1 MPTGLQT
8 YRILNRMID
17 RTYQDV
23 LISQARLKLR
33 EIQARLDAQGV
44 KRKPRL
50 MVQLPCGGGKT
61 VVFAKIAKAALE
73 KGGTVAFLA
82 HRGFLMGQTAGTFE
96 SFGIKHSYL
105 AAGKPLNPKSKCHV
119 GMIGSM
125 KTRQGKIKPPSIC
138 GIDEG
143 HHGVA
148 KSWKAVVEAW
158 PDTTFIFLS
167 ATPGARTDGVGLEE
181 LCDDIVC
188 GPQVSELIALGALS
202 GYRWLQ
208 GTPAPELLAMRLS
221 KADSLEKQAEVLDKP
236 VIIGDIVGTYK
247 KHAMGKKAIY
257 FAPNIKMSRD
267 IAAAFCAAGIP
278 FAHADQETPE
288 HERRRIARA
297 IARGELLGF
306 SNVSIAGE
314 GYDLSAQAGTDVTIE
329 VVGLCRRT
337 ESLPLLIQMAMRCMR
352 AKAEPG
358 LILDHVANY
367 DRHQWLPDDEIVW
380 TLAGA
385 ERKPKTSPD
394 IKCPGCHATLSA
406 SVHICPHCGCSADD
420 EREAIE
426 RKRAEMEI
434 IEGELLEVRRREE
447 AEAAALEAAQKLDK
461 RREEWQC
468 KTLEDWRALA
478 ARRGLKPGWAWYRYN
493 NQKRRA

>member
-1 MPTGLQT
+1 
-8 YRILNRMID
+8 MID
-17 RTYQDV
+17 RGYQDA
-23 LISQARLKLR
+23 LISAARIKLR
-33 EIQARLDAQGV
+33 EIQARLDAQGI

-82 HRGFLMGQTAGTFE
+82 HRGFLMSQTAGTFE
-96 SFGIKHSYL
+96 GFNIRHSYL
-105 AAGKPLNPKSKCHV
+105 AAGKPLNPRAKCHV

-138 GIDEG
+138 GVDEG

-188 GPQVSELIALGALS
+188 GPQVGELIQLGALS

-236 VIIGDIVGTYK
+236 VIIGDIVGTYR

-257 FAPNIKMSRD
+257 FAPNIKMSKD

-297 IARGELLGF
+297 IAKGTLMGF

-314 GYDLSAQAGTDVTIE
+314 GYDLSAQAGQDVTIE

-352 AKAEPG
+352 AKPYPG

-367 DRHQWLPDDEIVW
+367 ERHGWLPDDDITW
-380 TLAGA
+380 TLSGA
-385 ERKPKTSPD
+385 ERKPKLAAD
-394 IKCPGCHATLSA
+394 VRCPGCHAILAA
-406 SVHICPHCGCSADD
+406 SVHTCPHCGASADD
-420 EREAIE
+420 EREAVA
-426 RKRAEMEI
+426 RKRVEMEV
-434 IEGELLEVRRREE
+434 IEGELLEVTRQREQE
-447 AEAAALEAAQKLDK
+447 QAAQEAAEKLAQK
-461 RREEWQC
+461 REEWQC
-468 KTLEDWRALA
+468 KTLEDWQALA
-478 ARRGLKPGWAWYRYN
+478 ARRGLKKGWAWYRYQAQ
-493 NQKRRA
+493 QKRRA